1 MKTAFA
7 MMSLCALLIAGC
19 GPDTADEHAHDDS
32 ALSYTLYSDKTEV
45 FVEFTPLIVGTRS
58 AFAAHFTKLGESFT
72 PLTEGSVTVSLI
84 VGGRGIRNRADSPSS
99 PGIYRL
105 ALNPTTAGMGRL
117 IFDIEGDGFT
127 DQIVIDNVEVYADA
141 ASVHVHAADDAG
153 DISYLKEQAWK
164 VDFANAAVRKQPFS
178 GILRANG
185 QILPAPGD
193 EVLLTAT
200 TRGIVRRSG
209 TRILAGASVSNGT
222 ALFTISGGN
231 ITEANSD
238 LAFRQTKATYE
249 KAKAD
254 YERSSEL
261 VKDTLISQRDFL
273 QTKLTFDN
281 AEAAYKAISA
291 NYSENGQRVVSPTG
305 GFVKSILVNDGQFVE
320 AGTPLASISQNR
332 SLILQANVSQ
342 RHFAE
347 LRNISSAT
355 FRAVGSDTHY
365 DTATMSGRLIAFGK
379 SASADSPFLPIHF
392 ELPTI
397 SGLIP
402 GSAAEVFLRTAPIP
416 NALIVPTSAL
426 MEEQGTMYV
435 YVQTSG
441 ERFQKRAVTLGAND
455 GIHVQLLSGI
465 AEGERV
471 VTKGAY
477 QIKLSA
483 ASGTMPDHGHEH

>member
-7 MMSLCALLIAGC
+7 SMAMCALLFAGC
-19 GPDTADEHAHDDS
+19 GPDTVDEHAHDDS
-32 ALSYTLYSDKTEV
+32 ALSYTLYSEKTEV
-45 FVEFTPLIVGTRS
+45 FVEFTPLIVGTTS
-58 AFAAHFTKLGESFT
+58 AFAAHFTRLGESFT
-72 PLTEGSVTVSLI
+72 PLTQGSVTVSLI
-84 VGGRGIRNRADSPSS
+84 VGQRGIRNRADSPSS

-105 ALNPTTAGMGRL
+105 ALNPTIAGMGKL
-117 IFDIEGDGFT
+117 IFDIEADGFT
-127 DQIVIDNVEVYADA
+127 DQIVIDNIEVYADA
-141 ASVHVHAADDAG
+141 ASVHVHAAEDAS

-164 VDFANAAVRKQPFS
+164 VDFANAPVRKQPFS

-200 TRGIVRRSG
+200 TRGIVRRTG
-209 TRILAGASVSNGT
+209 TRILAGSAVSGGT
-222 ALFTISGGN
+222 TLFTISGGN

-238 LAFRQTKATYE
+238 LVFQQAKATYE
-249 KAKAD
+249 KTKAD
-254 YERSSEL
+254 FERSSEL
-261 VKDTLISQRDFL
+261 VKDTIISQRDFL
-273 QTKLTFDN
+273 QTKLAFDN
-281 AEAAYKAISA
+281 AEAAFNAMSA
-291 NYSENGQRVVSPTG
+291 NYSENGQRVGSPTN
-305 GFVKSILVNDGQFVE
+305 GFLKSILVDDGQFVE

-342 RHFAE
+342 RHFAD

-355 FRAVGSDTHY
+355 FRVLGSDTQY
-365 DTATMSGRLIAFGK
+365 DTARMNGRLIAFGK
-379 SASADSPFLPIHF
+379 SASPDSPFLPIHF
-392 ELPTI
+392 ELPNTT
-397 SGLIP
+397 GLIP
-402 GSAAEVFLRTAPIP
+402 GSAAEVFLRTTPIP
-416 NALIVPTSAL
+416 DALIVPVTAL
-426 MEEQGTMYV
+426 MEEQGNMYV

-455 GIHVQLLSGI
+455 GIHAQLLSGV

-483 ASGTMPDHGHEH
+483 ASGTVPAHGHEH